1 MENEENENLTADA
14 VRELQLSIRY
24 VFINYPV
31 ERLKVI
37 HWELYRGWV
46 YNSAVTVSAEEIT
59 DMLMYYEMFEDFI
72 DDLFKYCQHLNKT
85 ALKDSPV
92 DM

>member
-1 MENEENENLTADA
+1 MENEENENLTPEA
-14 VRELQLSIRY
+14 VRDLQLSIRY

-31 ERLKVI
+31 ERLKAI

-59 DMLMYYEMFEDFI
+59 DMLMYYEMFKDFI